1 MFSKFYFKLSEWQ
14 PVNDNLSL
22 QVLNHFLI
30 NFKHLF
36 ITSILIAL
44 NAGNIFRLEWADQ
57 CQTELVFP
65 DQIFGNLIYFI

>member
-44 NAGNIFRLEWADQ
+44 DAGNIFWFEWAD
-57 CQTELVFP
+57 
-65 DQIFGNLIYFI
+65 